1 MKQEQGQGI
10 EVVLLSLLQRPE
22 VLGDLGNELV
32 LADTNRWAK
41 ALADQDISTTNQL
54 LSLVFN
60 PGLNR
65 FLMR

>member
-1 MKQEQGQGI
+1 MLG
-10 EVVLLSLLQRPE
+10 LLQCPE

-32 LADTNRWAK
+32 LADTHRRTE
-41 ALADQDISTTNQL
+41 ALADQDVSTTNQL